1 MKPDELLEYAAKDPA
16 TWSKDDVRRL
26 LREAAAAITKQQQ
39 DAERYRWLRDN
50 AGAWEVSRDPSE
62 WTRVESGE
70 KFRPGVYFTAYSTGY
85 GGRCLDDAI
94 DAAMAGANAGIE
106 PNRPR

>member
-1 MKPDELLEYAAKDPA
+1 MSDMSESELEKYGG
-16 TWSKDDVRRL
+16 W
-26 LREAAAAITKQQQ
+26 EAVLK

-94 DAAMAGANAGIE
+94 DAAMRE
-106 PNRPR
+106 

>member
-1 MKPDELLEYAAKDPA
+1 MRQCKCGSYAIHLNQNGRDDSHPELC
-16 TWSKDDVRRL
+16 DVCVW
-26 LREAAAAITKQQQ
+26 KK

-94 DAAMAGANAGIE
+94 DAAMAGANT
-106 PNRPR
+106 